1 MGDVPGIT
9 VNHETITTVSRPGM
23 AGKVAIIGAF
33 DSEINDPINVSNITE
48 AYEKLGN
55 ASTYNGNSCIPYLFR
70 KEGGASSLLAVNI
83 TTKTGTGDN
92 ENINTELTTAKLESA
107 LKKIKGEDFHIL
119 FIADTV
125 NDAGLTM
132 INTFLEES
140 SEIKRPQNYC

>member
-1 MGDVPGIT
+1 MFPT
-9 VNHETITTVSRPGM
+9 LLKHMKN
-23 AGKVAIIGAF
+23 
-33 DSEINDPINVSNITE
+33 
-48 AYEKLGN
+48 
-55 ASTYNGNSCIPYLFR
+55 YLFR

-140 SEIKRPQNYC
+140 SEIKRPNGLIIPLTRDNDLVIVFITLILNNYLLMILN